1 MKTIQIA
8 PCADEITRVGNV
20 FSCDFNKMHIEWN
33 IEADCNDMNEDN
45 ERKLKDWLSM
55 AIAMSGKLWQVPY
68 LLNANLPF
76 PSKIYVNGNEIDYP
90 KN

>member
-1 MKTIQIA
+1 MDIKIA
-8 PCADEITRVGNV
+8 PSADEITRASNV
-20 FSCDFNKMHIEWN
+20 FKCHFNGMDIEWH
-33 IEADCNDMNEDN
+33 IEADCSDMNEDN

-76 PSKIYVNGNEIDYP
+76 ASKIYVNNNEVDYP